1 MRVVLDTNILVS
13 ALIAPAGNPAA
24 IYNAWEQGK
33 FTLLTC
39 AEHLDELR
47 ATLQKPRVAELIK
60 PYKAGRLVNQIKKLA
75 EDVGQLPQVKRSP
88 DPGDNFLLA
97 LAEAGNAGYL
107 VTGDKSGLL
116 ALATHKST
124 RIIPRAASPRCSQ
137 KRPRESPFPFSRILV
152 TRHSPLPN
160 ALARHPGATPPPLHA
175 PASSTQFKGLPHRGP
190 QKLATAAVSLGAVSN
205 RGSSRAISNACFKFG
220 RR

>member
-13 ALIAPAGNPAA
+13 ALIAPAGNPAM

-47 ATLQKPRVAELIK
+47 ATLQKPRVADLMK

-75 EDVGQLPQVKRSP
+75 EDVGQLPRLKRSTDP
-88 DPGDNFLLA
+88 DDNFLLA
-97 LAEAGNAGYL
+97 LAEAGKADFL

-116 ALATHKST
+116 VLGSHKST
-124 RIIPRAASPRCSQ
+124 RIITARAFA
-137 KRPRESPFPFSRILV
+137 
-152 TRHSPLPN
+152 
-160 ALARHPGATPPPLHA
+160 ALFAADTP
-175 PASSTQFKGLPHRGP
+175 
-190 QKLATAAVSLGAVSN
+190 
-205 RGSSRAISNACFKFG
+205 
-220 RR
+220 